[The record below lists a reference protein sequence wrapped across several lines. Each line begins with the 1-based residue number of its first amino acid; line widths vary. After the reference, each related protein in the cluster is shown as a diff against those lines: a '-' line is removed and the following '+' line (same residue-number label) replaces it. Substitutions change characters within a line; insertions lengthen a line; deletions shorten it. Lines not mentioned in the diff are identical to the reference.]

1 MLTKEGARGM
11 VVAELA
17 RPPEVHVP
25 RRSGFDLVI
34 VDESTIEKKWRWIF
48 FYNSERYLTT
58 GEISH
63 ALAGNAPYIVNRH
76 TGEMRSTGTAYPIE
90 HYIAEYQGG
99 TGS

>member
-1 MLTKEGARGM
+1 MR
-11 VVAELA
+11 
-17 RPPEVHVP
+17 
-25 RRSGFDLVI
+25 
-34 VDESTIEKKWRWIF
+34 IF

-90 HYIAEYQGG
+90 HYIAEYERELAHQ
-99 TGS
+99 

>member
-1 MLTKEGARGM
+1 M

-17 RPPEVHVP
+17 RPPKYTYP
-25 RRSGFDLVI
+25 DDPIDLVI
-34 VDESTIEKKWRWIF
+34 VDESTIEKEWGWIF

-90 HYIAEYQGG
+90 HYIAEYERELAHQ
-99 TGS
+99 